1 MERNLTSEEA
11 QKKFKDLVEEVGIC
25 MFITSTDQNESA
37 RPMATIH
44 TDEDGT
50 LWFYTHRSSG
60 KIQELNAD
68 HVVHL
73 LYAHPGKDTYLDVW
87 GTANMVT
94 DREKVKELWKPMV
107 KAWFP
112 GGQDDPDLCLLKVK
126 PNDVY
131 YWDTESGRMVEFI
144 KILTSAATG
153 KRMAEGVE
161 GSLELQ

>member
-1 MERNLTSEEA
+1 
-11 QKKFKDLVEEVGIC
+11 

-44 TDEDGT
+44 TDGDGT

-60 KIQELNAD
+60 KILELQKD

-73 LYAHPGKDTYLDVW
+73 LYAHPGKSSYMDVW
-87 GTANMVT
+87 GVANVVT
-94 DREKVKELWKPMV
+94 DRQKVKELWNPIV

-112 GGQDDPDLCLLKVK
+112 GGVNDPELCLLSVK
-126 PNDVY
+126 PNYVY
-131 YWDTESGRMVEFI
+131 YWDNESGKMVEFL
-144 KILTSAATG
+144 KIVSSVVTG

-161 GSLELQ
+161 GNLEMQ